1 MELKDNL
8 ISIVVPVYQSEKYIE
23 SAIQSVLAQTYR
35 NWEMILVD
43 DGSSDRSYEI
53 IKKYESSQISV
64 YRLESN
70 QGQAAARNV
79 GRGYARGRYLAYLDA
94 DDLWSPE
101 KLERQYHFMTEHQY
115 AFTFTGYEFA
125 GADGI
130 RNGTVVHV
138 PPTINY
144 KQALKNTTISTIT
157 VMFDRKQIKDELLA
171 MPLGVRG
178 EDTATWWQILRSG
191 MTAYG
196 LDQAL
201 SVYRRHGQSH
211 SGNKL
216 KAVWGTYL
224 MYRRCENLSIAKSW
238 YYFLWYLWNA
248 VRRRI

>member
-1 MELKDNL
+1 
-8 ISIVVPVYQSEKYIE
+8 
-23 SAIQSVLAQTYR
+23 
-35 NWEMILVD
+35 
-43 DGSSDRSYEI
+43 
-53 IKKYESSQISV
+53 
-64 YRLESN
+64 
-70 QGQAAARNV
+70 
-79 GRGYARGRYLAYLDA
+79 
-94 DDLWSPE
+94 
-101 KLERQYHFMTEHQY
+101 
-115 AFTFTGYEFA
+115 
-125 GADGI
+125 
-130 RNGTVVHV
+130 
-138 PPTINY
+138 
-144 KQALKNTTISTIT
+144 
-157 VMFDRKQIKDELLA
+157 MFDRKQIKDELLA